1 MFEQWGC
8 VAQRGRI
15 SVDMDLKTQTGL
27 AAFYMFLLLC
37 LFYYFA
43 MADTNGCKKIVARK
57 KLS

>member
-1 MFEQWGC
+1 M
-8 VAQRGRI
+8 AQIGRI